1 MQDSAATTV
10 KRGPLD
16 CGAGRSD
23 VTVRAAV
30 IEAPGRFAV
39 ARFPTPEPEPGAV
52 LLRMH
57 YSGICGTDKHTWRG
71 ESLQYAGTEHERDA
85 AYPLICGHENVGAIA
100 AIGPGEPPVDEL
112 GRALAVG
119 DRVVP
124 AANLTCGRCA
134 VCRDGRA
141 PYYLCTAMD
150 DYGNSLSCAEPPH
163 LFGGWAEAMYLLP
176 GTRLFRVPEGLP
188 SALAALTELLSVTH
202 GLDVARALGGSTGA
216 RGLRTGDTVLVL
228 GAGPLGMVHLI
239 KADLMGA
246 GRLIAI
252 DVMPE
257 RLELARACGADLVLD
272 AAATSADERLAAVR
286 ELTAGLGAD
295 VVVDS
300 SGRSDTFPEALALA
314 RPGGTV
320 IEAGAF
326 VSDPTHPVEI
336 DPNRDVCIKDV
347 TILGVGGE
355 DLAHYAPSLR
365 LLERHAARFAPLI
378 THRVALPEVGEALEL
393 AQTGAAM
400 KVLVAPNGQAVE

>member
-1 MQDSAATTV
+1 
-10 KRGPLD
+10 
-16 CGAGRSD
+16 
-23 VTVRAAV
+23 VTVQAAV
-30 IEAPGRFAV
+30 IEAPHRFAV
-39 ARFPTPEPEPGAV
+39 GRFPMPDPEPGAV

-57 YSGICGTDKHTWRG
+57 FSGICGTDKHTWRG
-71 ESLQYAGTEHERDA
+71 ESLQYAGTEHEREA
-85 AYPLICGHENVGAIA
+85 AYPLICGHENVGAIEA
-100 AIGPGEPPVDEL
+100 LGPGDPPVDEL
-112 GRALAVG
+112 GRPLAIG

-134 VCRDGRA
+134 ICRDARA

-163 LFGGWAEAMYLLP
+163 LFGGWAERMYLLP
-176 GTRLFRVPEGLP
+176 GTRLFRVPDGLP
-188 SALAALTELLSVTH
+188 SQLAALTELLSVTH
-202 GLDVARALGGSTGA
+202 GLDVARALGGSSGA

-252 DVMPE
+252 DVLPE
-257 RLELARACGADLVLD
+257 RLELARACGADMTLD
-272 AAATSADERLAAVR
+272 AGATSLQERVDAVR
-286 ELTAGLGAD
+286 SVTAGLGAD
-295 VVVDS
+295 VVVDC
-300 SGRSDTFPEALALA
+300 SGRSDTFPEALDLA
-314 RPGGTV
+314 RPGATI

-326 VSDPTHPVEI
+326 VDMGPVAI

-365 LLERHAARFAPLI
+365 LLERHAERFTPLI
-378 THRVALPEVGEALEL
+378 THHVALPDVGDALEL

-400 KVLVAPNGQAVE
+400 KVLVAPNGEAPA